1 MSKKLNISD
10 LEASDVIK
18 DMADIL
24 NINYDVNNNE
34 YCLKIPKKIG
44 SGYIKAT
51 CFDNGIGV
59 LESDYILKKEL
70 HFELKKGIVHPL
82 KIMFC
87 RESYFEH
94 EFTEDNDTHTIS
106 RLESVMLSS
115 TPTNNHIFKIP
126 ANTQICIFSIEINR
140 KSFEEKI
147 EAFIANMNDELVNV
161 FRDLN
166 GINKFYY
173 KGHYSLEIAKFIEE
187 FTDCDLEEDFMKSVF
202 LEGKCYEILIH
213 YLQQYL
219 DDLNTPGKRKI
230 LRQSTIES
238 IEEAVQIIKNEIATI
253 DSITVLSKR
262 VGLNQNTLQ
271 SGFRHLYN
279 SSVKEYIRNHRI
291 EKAKELLENSDLNV
305 TEITYKIGINSRSY
319 FSKVFKKRYGITP
332 KAYLDKSR
340 HNKSA

>member
-1 MSKKLNISD
+1 MSKKLTIRD

-24 NINYDVNNNE
+24 NINFDVKHNE

-59 LESDYILKKEL
+59 LESDYLLKKEL
-70 HFELKKGIVHPL
+70 HFEHKKGVVHPL
-82 KIMFC
+82 KIMFN
-87 RESYFEH
+87 RESSFEH
-94 EFTEDNDTHTIS
+94 EFTEDTETHAIN
-106 RLESVMLSS
+106 RLESVMISR

-126 ANTQICIFSIEINR
+126 ANTQICTFSLEINR
-140 KSFEEKI
+140 KLFEEKI
-147 EAFIANMNDELVNV
+147 ESFISNMNEELVHV

-173 KGHYSLEIAKFIEE
+173 KGHYSLEIAKLIEE
-187 FTDCDLEEDFMKSVF
+187 FTECDLEEDFMKSVF
-202 LEGKCYEILIH
+202 LEAKANEILIH

-219 DDLNTPGKRKI
+219 DDLNTPEKRKI

-238 IEEAVQIIKNEIATI
+238 IENAVKIIKDEIANI
-253 DSITVLSKR
+253 DSIAVLAKR
-262 VGLNQNTLQ
+262 VGLNQNILQ

-279 SSVKEYIRNHRI
+279 STVKEFIKNYRI

-305 TEITYKIGINSRSY
+305 TEITYRIGINSRSY
-319 FSKVFKKRYGITP
+319 FSKIFKKRYGITP
-332 KAYLDKSR
+332 KAYLNKSR